1 MQDDGVTPPPS
12 PLPDASRRR
21 DISLES
27 EMGSEYLRPLGR
39 VKLWLKRDGPVM
51 LLYAFVLSIMTYPLL
66 FQLGEIIPLT
76 NPDTYPAIYENWWM
90 REALVN
96 GYNMN
101 DSPLL
106 FYPEGFDLT
115 LQPRRYASFPV
126 WWVLYELFGE
136 PTAYNLTILIELW
149 VKAYAMYLFLMVM
162 VNHRVSAW
170 IGGAL
175 FAFTAR
181 GLSLALQQP
190 DTGATEFIPLFM
202 FAFASLMARLKSDKP
217 LSTRAWLLW
226 VLAAVLLYSGN
237 VYQNL
242 KIGVFGALVGGIYIA
257 WITVFDG
264 YWRIKRYWQTLIL
277 FGVGCLIVCAPVIL
291 SNFSAEYID
300 TAIDEFGLSAGVDLL
315 SFIKPDM
322 FQPLFVNPFIAQFTG
337 VELNEYHETSLS
349 NIGFLN
355 FILFIIGAIYV
366 IRHCRHELV
375 WLVMALW
382 FWGLSLGVEPT
393 LNLEPIDW
401 YWTPYRLVENNPL
414 FLVLRNPYRFSMLM
428 WFPMAVLIAYAVRWL
443 STKITVSRR
452 IVTVGTVI
460 LFGLMLFEV
469 SIFPLSHRSG
479 RLASIFYSDHW
490 ENNPGAVIG
499 IPMGR
504 QQVKYQMYTQM
515 WHRQPIH
522 EGFIGRMPPDA
533 YDYIKANPVLDDWQN
548 LDDISVTLESW
559 EAGIDALI
567 EDGFRYVIVHKYV
580 EAGQVDLFTTSPQRE
595 TFFSQ
600 SPTLYEDLE
609 TRVYELSV
617 LKDHPPRILLTED

>member
-1 MQDDGVTPPPS
+1 MTERLS
-12 PLPDASRRR
+12 T
-21 DISLES
+21 
-27 EMGSEYLRPLGR
+27 
-39 VKLWLKRDGPVM
+39 WLKRDGLVM
-51 LLYAFVLSIMTYPLL
+51 LLYALVLSVMTYPLL
-66 FQLGEIIPLT
+66 FQLADIIPLT

-96 GYNMN
+96 GWDMN
-101 DSPLL
+101 HSPLM
-106 FYPEGFDLT
+106 FFPDGFDLT
-115 LQPRRYASFPV
+115 LQPRRYMSFPI
-126 WWVLYELFGE
+126 WLVLYEIFGE
-136 PTAYNLTILIELW
+136 PTAYNLTILIEVW

-162 VNHRVSAW
+162 VKHRGGAW

-190 DTGATEFIPLFM
+190 DTGATEFIPIFM
-202 FAFASLMARLKSDKP
+202 LAFVSLRHRLKSDEP
-217 LSTRAWLLW
+217 LSTRTWLLW
-226 VLAAVLLYSGN
+226 VLAIVLAYSGN

-242 KIGVFGALVGGIYIA
+242 KIGVFAALVGGVFIA
-257 WITVFDG
+257 WMTVFDG
-264 YWRIKRYWQTLIL
+264 YWKIKRYWQTLIL
-277 FGVGCLIVCAPVIL
+277 FGMGCLIVCAPVLI
-291 SNFSAEYID
+291 SSFSASYID
-300 TAIDEFGLSAGVDLL
+300 TAVDEFGLSAGVDLL

-337 VELNEYHETSLS
+337 AELNQYHETSLS

-355 FILFIIGAIYV
+355 FLLMVMGTIYLV
-366 IRHCRHELV
+366 RYQRRELV

-382 FWGLSLGVEPT
+382 FWGLSIGVEPT

-401 YWTPYRLVENNPL
+401 YWTPYRIVEHNPL
-414 FLVLRNPYRFSMLM
+414 FVVLRNPYRFSMLM
-428 WFPMAVLIAYAVRWL
+428 WFPMAVLIAYAVRWMDQH
-443 STKITVSRR
+443 IIFSRR
-452 IVTVGTVI
+452 MVGVGTII
-460 LFGLMLFEV
+460 LFALMLFEV
-469 SIFPLSHRSG
+469 SIFPLAHRS
-479 RLASIFYSDHW
+479 AYIAPIFKSDIW
-490 ENNPGAVIG
+490 EQNPGAVIG

-533 YDYIKANPVLDDWQN
+533 YDFINANPVLADWQN
-548 LDDISVTLESW
+548 LDDISVTLGDW
-559 EAGIDALI
+559 VQGIDALI
-567 EDGFRYVIVHKYV
+567 ADGFRYVVVHKTI

-600 SPTLYEDLE
+600 APTLYEDLE

-617 LKDHPPRILLTED
+617 LKEYPPRILLVEDGN